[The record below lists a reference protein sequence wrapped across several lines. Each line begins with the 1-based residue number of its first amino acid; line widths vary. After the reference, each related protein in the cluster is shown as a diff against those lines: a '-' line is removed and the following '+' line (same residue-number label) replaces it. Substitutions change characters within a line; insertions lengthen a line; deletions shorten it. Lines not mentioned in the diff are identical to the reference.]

1 VEKSFDETL
10 SKLEIFFSGTIKSYS
25 EIFSALKKLFYF
37 ENGAV
42 YFLSPEALRIEF
54 AYPQNT
60 SGKEIKITET
70 EKNTFYNAEEKL
82 RIDLFKGENTLAE
95 RLIVQNCVFG
105 ILAVSSNKK
114 FSAIDKRIFKTCTI
128 AISNIIKEIELSKIL
143 KMQTKVLQEGIIKTG
158 KAYKI
163 TKSQNKKILEADRI
177 KSKFLSNVSHE
188 LRTPLNSIIG
198 FSELLQNPATGTLNN
213 RQIEFVKDIQTAGIH
228 LLGMINEIL
237 DLSKIEADAMK
248 LKVKTFEISQCIEE
262 TLNILKPLYKKKN
275 ISVSKNIR
283 NSLITADYQKVQ
295 QILFNLI
302 NNAIKFTQN
311 NGNIEITAK
320 AKRKFIEIRIKDDG
334 CGIEKKYHRKIFK
347 KFEQASQSENSTG
360 LGLTITKELVQL
372 HGGCIKLKSELEKG
386 TEFIVNLPVSVAG
399 YI

>member
-1 VEKSFDETL
+1 MEKTFDETL

-25 EIFSALKKLFYF
+25 EIFSALKKLFDF

-54 AYPQNT
+54 SYPQNT
-60 SGKEIKITET
+60 SGKEIKITKT

-82 RIDLFKGENTLAE
+82 KIDLFKGENILAE

-105 ILAVSSNKK
+105 ILAISSNKK
-114 FSAIDKRIFKTCTI
+114 FSSIDKRIFKTCTI

-237 DLSKIEADAMK
+237 DLSKLEADAMK
-248 LKVKTFEISQCIEE
+248 LNVKNFEISQCIEE

-283 NSLITADYQKVQ
+283 NSIITADYQKVQ

-302 NNAIKFTQN
+302 NNAIKFTGN

-320 AKRKFIEIRIKDDG
+320 PKRKFIEIRIKDDG

-347 KFEQASQSENSTG
+347 KFEQANQSENSTG

-372 HGGCIKLKSELEKG
+372 HGGSIKLKSELNKG
-386 TEFIVNLPVSVAG
+386 TEFIVNLPVSVA
-399 YI
+399 